1 MTLYEHVTTNH
12 QASAEEREVILRRIY
27 QQVLERQP
35 YQSERRQLA
44 DLETQ
49 FVRGKIGIRHF
60 LKSLGV
66 RPIYLRSFYENSSN
80 LKFIENAF
88 KHFLGRSPQNEEE
101 IHVWDELLLRHGVG
115 AMISAMID
123 SDEYRKA
130 FGYFTVPYW
139 RSTQHESPSG
149 YLENQLLGH
158 EHPGQRGWSVP
169 TLYQHQLQ
177 INCEGGVCHPQD
189 RNKPIYNLHTIE
201 GHEEETEI
209 FPSPMDNSKN
219 GQGKNGQGA
228 GMESHRI
235 ESHSQTATL
244 SRPELT
250 ATEIKQF
257 SQYIDEIAKI
267 LYKATPPQEGTT
279 FEDIQQMVW
288 ERVLES
294 VDPEVALMLS

>member
-1 MTLYEHVTTNH
+1 MTLYEPVTTNH
-12 QASAEEREVILRRIY
+12 QASAEEREIILKQIY

-35 YQSERRQLA
+35 YQSERRQLT

-60 LKSLGV
+60 LKSLAV
-66 RPIYLRSFYENSSN
+66 RPIYLQSFYENSSN

-88 KHFLGRSPQNEEE
+88 KHFLGRSPQHEEE

-115 AMISAMID
+115 AMTSAMID

-139 RSTQHESPSG
+139 RSNQHNSPSG
-149 YLENQLLGH
+149 YLENELLGH

-169 TLYQHQLQ
+169 TLYQHQLHLD
-177 INCEGGVCHPQD
+177 CDGGVCHPHNTN
-189 RNKPIYNLHTIE
+189 RPLYSLRPLE
-201 GHEEETEI
+201 AEAEAETEI
-209 FPSPMDNSKN
+209 FPSQSQN
-219 GQGKNGQGA
+219 GGA
-228 GMESHRI
+228 GGQKN
-235 ESHSQTATL
+235 QTVTL
-244 SRPELT
+244 THPSLSP
-250 ATEIKQF
+250 TEIQEF
-257 SQYIDEIAKI
+257 GQYMDKIAKI
-267 LYKATPPQEGTT
+267 LYKATPPEEGTT
-279 FEDIQQMVW
+279 FEDIQQMLW